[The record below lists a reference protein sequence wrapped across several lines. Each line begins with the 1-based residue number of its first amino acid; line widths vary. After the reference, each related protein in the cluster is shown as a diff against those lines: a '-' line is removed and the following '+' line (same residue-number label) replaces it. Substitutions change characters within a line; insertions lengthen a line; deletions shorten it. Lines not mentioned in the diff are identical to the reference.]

1 LLEVNK
7 MVKERRFSV
16 NKAPIIRKADCE
28 ANTKSIMFHFM
39 IALLPIIVFGFIK
52 NGLLPFINTVEVKDF
67 AAVIDMLRPLILV
80 IVGGLTSFLAELV
93 YFALVKKSKT
103 PVNDALNSYSLIP
116 GLLIAVIVPLYTPVW
131 VLVLGCLFGT
141 VIGKLVFGGFS
152 KNIFNPA
159 LIGYLFIQTA
169 FSGVIAAN
177 GGALNP
183 TEVDAIVS
191 GATPLVGFKADMFGS
206 YDALVKPYGSILD
219 FFLGNVPGALGETS
233 AVACLLAFLYL
244 AFRKVIDWKIPV
256 IYVGGVFVL
265 TYLLGAFNGHAA
277 DLWYPAFGIF
287 SGGLMFGAVF
297 MATEPVTAPKTP
309 NGRVLYAI
317 SLAVLTVMFRYKSN
331 FPEGVASSI
340 LLMNMFVFIYDN
352 IAAPLRVEQRKW
364 KVALVYGLFA
374 LVFLGI
380 FAFVLFTTGKFA
392 PAEALMINNPLFNLG
407 FGGLK

>member
-1 LLEVNK
+1 
-7 MVKERRFSV
+7 MVKERRFSTS
-16 NKAPIIRKADCE
+16 KAPIIRKADS
-28 ANTKSIMFHFM
+28 NFFTKDIMIHFM
-39 IALLPIIVFGFIK
+39 IALIPIVVFGFAK
-52 NGLLPFINTVEVKDF
+52 NGVLPYIYTIGERTFADF
-67 AAVIDMLRPLILV
+67 MAMLKPLILV
-80 IVGGLTSFLAELV
+80 IIGGLTSFLAELI
-93 YFALVKKSKT
+93 YFALVKKSKS
-103 PVNDALNSYSLIP
+103 PVSDALGSYSMIP

-131 VLVLGCLFGT
+131 VLILGCLFGT
-141 VIGKLVFGGFS
+141 VIGKLVFGGFG

-183 TEVDAIVS
+183 MEVESIVS
-191 GATPLVGFKADMFGS
+191 GATPLAAFKNDMFGS
-206 YDALVKPYGSILD
+206 YDALVKPYGTILD
-219 FFLGNVPGALGETS
+219 FFLGDVPGAIGETS
-233 AVACLLAFLYL
+233 SVLCLVAFVYL
-244 AFRKVIDWKIPV
+244 AINKVIDWKIPL
-256 IYVGGVFVL
+256 IYIGGVFGL
-265 TYLLGAFNGHAA
+265 TYILGAFNGHAA
-277 DLWYPAFGIF
+277 DLWYPAYGIF
-287 SGGLMFGAVF
+287 TGGLMFGAVF